1 MEFFSRRCPPTG
13 PIHQWS
19 SGQQGWSWVQHATQ
33 ECCWI
38 SEAPGDD
45 KRQAAGFSVLSLIP
59 SIYWVAMFNSL
70 EEEFVVLF
78 KSGLWGFPGRSD
90 GKESACNAGDRGLI
104 PRLGRSSGEENG
116 YPLWY
121 SCLENSMAGYSRNSL
136 AGYSPWG
143 RKESDTTATNTFG
156 GYLKE
161 KKPKFSSWKHSF
173 LLKAHLPHLGL
184 NRDGGRG

>member
-13 PIHQWS
+13 PIHQWT

-78 KSGLWGFPGRSD
+78 KSGLWAFLVAQMVKNPPAMQETEVWSLGWEDPLEKRMATHSGILTWR
-90 GKESACNAGDRGLI
+90 I
-104 PRLGRSSGEENG
+104 PWQR
-116 YPLWY
+116 
-121 SCLENSMAGYSRNSL
+121 SL

>member
-1 MEFFSRRCPPTG
+1 MEFFSRRYPPTG
-13 PIHQWS
+13 PIHQWT

-78 KSGLWGFPGRSD
+78 KSGLRGFPGRSD

-104 PRLGRSSGEENG
+104 PRLGRSPGEENG

-121 SCLENSMAGYSRNSL
+121 SCLENSMAEE
-136 AGYSPWG
+136 PG
-143 RKESDTTATNTFG
+143 RLQSMGSQRVGHDSN
-156 GYLKE
+156 
-161 KKPKFSSWKHSF
+161 
-173 LLKAHLPHLGL
+173 
-184 NRDGGRG
+184 